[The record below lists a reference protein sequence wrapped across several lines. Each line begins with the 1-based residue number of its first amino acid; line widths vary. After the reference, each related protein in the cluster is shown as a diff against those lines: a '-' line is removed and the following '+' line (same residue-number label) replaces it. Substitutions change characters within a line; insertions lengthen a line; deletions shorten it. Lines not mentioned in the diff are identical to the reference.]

1 MTLSDLLDHVQATV
15 AFLGSQV
22 EAVSFDCACYTGL
35 KSSGILVLAGI
46 RDELDT
52 LRITLHKLVERFEPV
67 SAGLLLL
74 GGRDRVDNHLD
85 SSSNLM
91 NTSMVY
97 AP

>member
-1 MTLSDLLDHVQATV
+1 MTLSDLLDHVQATI
-15 AFLGSQV
+15 ALLGSQV
-22 EAVSFDCACYTGL
+22 EAVPLDCACYTGL
-35 KSSGILVLAGI
+35 ESSGILVLVGI
-46 RDELDT
+46 RDELDAFFVA
-52 LRITLHKLVERFEPV
+52 LHELVKRFEPI

-74 GGRDRVDNHLD
+74 GNGNRVDNHLD